1 VRCHR
6 LLPALVFLAAIPAA
20 AADPAFAP
28 PIACSIGGDCFVQNY
43 VDADPSPEARDF
55 TCGSLTYDGHKGT
68 DIRLRTY
75 VEMDRGVA
83 VLAAAAGTVL
93 RLRDGMDDVSV
104 AVIGAA
110 AIKDR
115 EAGNSVIVDHGG
127 GWVTQYGH
135 MKKGSIAVK
144 VGQQVEAGDRL
155 GEVGLSGNTEF
166 PHLHFEVR
174 HDDRPV
180 DPFTDAA
187 MGASCGGAGHAL
199 WAAPVAYVPSGL
211 LAHGFAPT
219 RPDADMA
226 RHGAYAGTAPV
237 PSSPALVFWIDMFG
251 LQAGDAATLRLTGPD
266 GAMVA
271 ESRSVAAKP
280 KAQYFAFAGKKAPAG
295 GWPAG
300 TYRGAFRI
308 ERDGRVIIDDSAEIE
323 LH

>member
-1 VRCHR
+1 MRLR
-6 LLPALVFLAAIPAA
+6 LLAALGVLVGVPAA
-20 AADPAFAP
+20 AADPSFAP
-28 PIACSIGGDCFVQNY
+28 PIACRIGTDCYVQNY
-43 VDADPSPEARDF
+43 VDADPSPAARDF
-55 TCGSLTYDGHKGT
+55 TCGGLTYDGHKGT

-75 VEMDRGVA
+75 VEMAEGVA
-83 VLAAAAGTVL
+83 VLAAADGTVL

-104 AVIGAA
+104 NVVGAA

-135 MKKGSIAVK
+135 MKKGSIAVQA
-144 VGQQVEAGDRL
+144 GQQVKAGDRL

-187 MGASCGGAGHAL
+187 MGAGCDTTGHPL
-199 WAAPVAYVPSGL
+199 WAAPIAYVPTGL
-211 LAHGFAPT
+211 LAHGFAVTKPE
-219 RPDADMA
+219 ADPA
-226 RHGAYAGTAPV
+226 RHGAYAATAPV

-251 LQAGDAATLRLTGPD
+251 LQAGDAVTLRLTGPD
-266 GAMVA
+266 GAVVA
-271 ESRSVAAKP
+271 ESRGAAAKP

-300 TYRGAFRI
+300 TYRGAFRV
-308 ERDGRVIIDDSAEIE
+308 ERGGRAILDDSAEIA
-323 LH
+323 LR